1 MTTILPEEPVVADR
15 DSVILSNA
23 ERRYLR
29 RKFKGSLAVTR
40 DVLNPRNQ
48 LRRLVGRQTIQ
59 AKKFAD
65 ETMQIAKNNAPMIGV
80 IGVSALLIATR
91 GPISRWISR
100 LRQSI
105 HKRPPANDIGTI
117 YEQDWRQHQIRG

>member
-1 MTTILPEEPVVADR
+1 MTTILPEESVVSDR

-48 LRRLVGRQTIQ
+48 LRRLIGRQTTQ
-59 AKKFAD
+59 AKKIAD
-65 ETMQIAKNNAPMIGV
+65 ETIEIAKNNAPLIGV
-80 IGVSALLIATR
+80 IGVSALLVVAR
-91 GPISRWISR
+91 GPISNWISR
-100 LRQSI
+100 LRQNKTKTPSS
-105 HKRPPANDIGTI
+105 K
-117 YEQDWRQHQIRG
+117 

>member
-48 LRRLVGRQTIQ
+48 LRRLIGRQTTQ
-59 AKKFAD
+59 AKKIAD
-65 ETMQIAKNNAPMIGV
+65 ETIEIAKNNAPLIGV
-80 IGVSALLIATR
+80 IGVSALLVVAR
-91 GPISRWISR
+91 GPISNWISR
-100 LRQSI
+100 LRQNKTKTPSS
-105 HKRPPANDIGTI
+105 K
-117 YEQDWRQHQIRG
+117 

>member
-1 MTTILPEEPVVADR
+1 MTTILPEESVVSDR

-48 LRRLVGRQTIQ
+48 LRRLIGRQTTQ
-59 AKKFAD
+59 AKKIAD
-65 ETMQIAKNNAPMIGV
+65 ETIEIAKNNAPLIGA
-80 IGVSALLIATR
+80 IGVSALLVVAR
-91 GPISRWISR
+91 GPISNWISR
-100 LRQSI
+100 LRQNKTETPSS
-105 HKRPPANDIGTI
+105 K
-117 YEQDWRQHQIRG
+117 

>member
-1 MTTILPEEPVVADR
+1 MTTIIPEESVVSDR

-48 LRRLVGRQTIQ
+48 LRRLIGRQTTQ
-59 AKKFAD
+59 AKKIAD
-65 ETMQIAKNNAPMIGV
+65 ETIEIAKNNAPLIGV
-80 IGVSALLIATR
+80 IGVSALLVVAR
-91 GPISRWISR
+91 GPISNWISR
-100 LRQSI
+100 LRQNKTKTPSS
-105 HKRPPANDIGTI
+105 K
-117 YEQDWRQHQIRG
+117 

>member
-1 MTTILPEEPVVADR
+1 MSTILPEEAVVTDR
-15 DSVILSNA
+15 ESVILSNA

-29 RKFKGSLAVTR
+29 RKFKSSLAVTR

-48 LRRLVGRQTIQ
+48 LRRLVERQTTQ
-59 AKKFAD
+59 AKQIAD
-65 ETMQIAKNNAPMIGV
+65 ETVQIAKNNAPIIGL

-100 LRQSI
+100 LRHS
-105 HKRPPANDIGTI
+105 KTKTPTSK
-117 YEQDWRQHQIRG
+117 

>member
-1 MTTILPEEPVVADR
+1 MTTILPEESVVSDR

-48 LRRLVGRQTIQ
+48 LRRLIGRQTTQ
-59 AKKFAD
+59 AKKIAD
-65 ETMQIAKNNAPMIGV
+65 ETIEIAKNNAPLIGV
-80 IGVSALLIATR
+80 IGVSALLVVAR
-91 GPISRWISR
+91 GPISNWISR
-100 LRQSI
+100 LRQNKTKTPYS
-105 HKRPPANDIGTI
+105 K
-117 YEQDWRQHQIRG
+117 